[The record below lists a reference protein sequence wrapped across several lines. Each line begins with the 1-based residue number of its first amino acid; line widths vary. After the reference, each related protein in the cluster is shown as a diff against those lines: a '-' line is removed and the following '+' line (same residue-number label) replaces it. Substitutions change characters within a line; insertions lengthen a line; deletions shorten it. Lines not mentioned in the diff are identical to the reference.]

1 MSNPMKLSAF
11 TAVLTAISAAW
22 LFQAPHL
29 NAQQATTDSE
39 DDEAPL
45 TLQLRQ
51 LDADEEGPGSLGQE
65 ALAGSQLALRQ
76 TLVEL
81 LDLEASARL
90 VRWQPRG
97 FEGRVL
103 SDLLHDESAP
113 MIAAINLLGERLARI
128 GGRPETR
135 PRALARASDLS
146 PLPETLPEARDLAAM
161 LQARFDIVARRI
173 RRRAALTNANDIATN
188 KALEQ
193 AAIVTERVARKL
205 DALRPTEPR

>member
-1 MSNPMKLSAF
+1 MKLSAF
-11 TAVLTAISAAW
+11 TAILTAISAAW

-29 NAQQATTDSE
+29 NAQQAATEAE

-51 LDADEEGPGSLGQE
+51 LDPDEEGPGSLGQE

-113 MIAAINLLGERLARI
+113 MSAAINLLGERLARI

-205 DALRPTEPR
+205 DALRPAEPR